1 MHRYGVSTSNS
12 KADMRARQSWLW
24 LTTFF
29 LVSSTLSACG
39 TDAPSMPSPEP
50 SLESSEAPL
59 LGTVTCLLGTTTI
72 SFSPPLTNTPQDT
85 TVSGVGGLTNCISL
99 LTSPVTSGTTN
110 FPAVLRPGLACD
122 DLLGIR
128 GATVNIVW
136 NTGETSQLSLTQVI
150 ISGGS
155 TVKETAQIGTVVSG
169 KYAGATAVRTLT
181 FVTAD
186 LENACASPEG
196 LPQYTALQTLAL
208 TLIP

>member
-1 MHRYGVSTSNS
+1 MHTR
-12 KADMRARQSWLW
+12 RPWLW

-29 LVSSTLSACG
+29 LASSTLFACG
-39 TDAPSMPSPEP
+39 TEGTPPPE
-50 SLESSEAPL
+50 SSFQSSEAPL
-59 LGTVTCLLGTTTI
+59 GLGTVVCPLGTTTI

-85 TVSGVGGLTNCISL
+85 YTSGAGSLTNCTAL
-99 LTSPVTSGTTN
+99 LAPPVTSGTTG
-110 FPAVLRPGLACD
+110 FPTVLRPALTCD
-122 DLLGIR
+122 ELVGIR
-128 GATVNIVW
+128 GATVNITW

-155 TVKETAQIGTVVSG
+155 SVKETAQIGTVVSG

-196 LPQYTALQTLAL
+196 LPQYTALQTLVL
-208 TLIP
+208 TGI